1 MQVVARLSRSRA
13 CAGYRAM
20 LVQERSFV
28 SRKRVRRAVGGTLLR
43 GLLRDPMRQ
52 RLFNL
57 AMALLLVASLYPI
70 LEG

>member
-1 MQVVARLSRSRA
+1 
-13 CAGYRAM
+13 M
-20 LVQERSFV
+20 LVQERWFV

-57 AMALLLVASLYPI
+57 AMALLLLASLYPI